1 MWRPPTDRYFNMDS
15 AGRAT
20 ELGST
25 FTFDF
30 GQSGLKLDSKSVTL
44 AIVRGT
50 FWWTIPNIQ
59 DSWIE
64 MKFPASGELY
74 PDLQVLIPIPTG
86 LYTYSLLNDRIYTA
100 LKLFQVDY
108 EDFPTAA
115 VRIQADLSTQTLAFD
130 CSVPVSI
137 RLISRSTR
145 QENALAYVLGFPIS
159 DETVYTVDEPGLI
172 SAPDY
177 ARFDSVQFLQVAS
190 QDLCDTGIVQNDG
203 TSRGVMA
210 QITISVPPGA
220 QITYDPSNPLEIPTS
235 VFSGSRPK
243 AQARL
248 ALLDHNGQSVNTNG
262 QSWSVLLRV
271 RSYD

>member
-1 MWRPPTDRYFNMDS
+1 MDS

-20 ELGST
+20 EQGST

-30 GQSGLKLDSKSVTL
+30 GQSGLKLDSKSVSL

-64 MKFPASGELY
+64 MKFPAEGQLY
-74 PDLQVLIPIPTG
+74 PDLEVLIPIPTG
-86 LYTYSLLNDRIYTA
+86 LYTYNLLNDRIYTA

-108 EDFPTAA
+108 EYFPATA
-115 VRIQADLSTQTLAFD
+115 VRFQADLSTQRLAFD
-130 CSVPVSI
+130 CSVAVSI
-137 RLISRSTR
+137 RLISQSSR
-145 QENALAYVLGFPIS
+145 QDNSLAYVLGFPIGN
-159 DETVYTVDEPGLI
+159 DTVYTVSEPDLI

-210 QITISVPPGA
+210 QITINVPPGA

-235 VFSGSRPK
+235 VFSGTRPK
-243 AQARL
+243 SQARL
-248 ALLDHNGQSVNTNG
+248 TLLDHNGQAVNTNG
-262 QSWSVLLRV
+262 QSWSVLLRI
-271 RSYD
+271 RSYN